1 MTRGMIYKLIFI
13 LAIIAF
19 SILLILPT
27 IGEKTMRITMS
38 TDATVEQVDAIK
50 KRFPAPDYTTTQ
62 KESALT
68 ITASGGSI
76 TDAVMND
83 IRTFPGVR
91 NAIVLKHWA
100 ETLVMAKKINLG
112 LDLQGGMHLVMQA
125 DFKKIETKSVDK
137 KKLSE
142 KDKGDLT
149 QQALELIRNRI
160 DKFGVAEPSIRPR
173 GADQIEIQLPGV
185 KDPKAV
191 KKAIG
196 TTGQVEYR
204 LVDDDYTAKAGE
216 WLKMNFKGKALP
228 DDSDSQD
235 KLLQDITTGVR
246 LPYNREVLYYWDRKK
261 DSTQIK
267 PMYPLVRWK
276 EVAIAGSDISKA
288 WLGQDEYGGL
298 AVHFTTTADGA
309 TKFADVTAKK
319 NWGKKLAIVIDNKVR
334 SAPRLNVQINSG
346 QAMIN
351 GNFTYEEVNTLTRI
365 IKEGALPVDLNIIE
379 ERTVGPSLGQ
389 DSIEAGIKAGILGIG
404 AIMIFMLLYYK
415 LAGFIANLGLLLN
428 TIFVMA
434 ICSWLGFTLTLPGIA
449 GMILTAGMAVD
460 ANVLIYERIKEELR
474 SGKSVRMAITLGFDR
489 AFWAI
494 FDTNS
499 TTLLSAFIMG
509 QFGTGPIK
517 GFAVTLTIG
526 VISSMFVSLYITR
539 FVYEVI
545 SMNKKIKKFSI

>member
-13 LAIIAF
+13 LLIIAF
-19 SILLILPT
+19 SVVLILPT
-27 IGEKTMRITMS
+27 LGEKTMRVTMNG
-38 TDATVEQVDAIK
+38 DATAEQVEVVK
-50 KRFPAPDYTTTQ
+50 NRFPAPKYAITQ
-62 KESALT
+62 KDSI
-68 ITASGGSI
+68 ITVQASGGSL
-76 TDAVMND
+76 TDAIMND
-83 IRTFPGVR
+83 VRTFPGVR
-91 NAIVLKHWA
+91 NAVIDKHWA
-100 ETLVMAKKINLG
+100 EDVLMAKKINLG

-142 KDKGDLT
+142 KDKAELT

-204 LVDDDYTAKAGE
+204 LVDDEYTNAASNWIRQNYHEK
-216 WLKMNFKGKALP
+216 KLP
-228 DDSDSQD
+228 DDPDKLD
-235 KLLQDITTGVR
+235 KLLSDITAGIH
-246 LPYNREVLYYWDRKK
+246 LPPTLEAMYYWDRPKDTKK
-261 DSTQIK
+261 IIPTYCIVLK
-267 PMYPLVRWK
+267 K
-276 EVAIAGSDISKA
+276 EVSIAGPDISKA
-288 WLGQDEYGGL
+288 WIGHDEYGGL

-351 GNFTYEEVNTLTRI
+351 GNFTYDEVSTLTRI
-365 IKEGALPVDLNIIE
+365 IKEGALPVDLNVIE

-389 DSIEAGIKAGILGIG
+389 DSIEGGIKAGMLGIG
-404 AIMIFMLLYYK
+404 GIMVFMLLYYK

-434 ICSWLGFTLTLPGIA
+434 LCSWLGFTLTLPGIA
-449 GMILTAGMAVD
+449 GMVLTAGMAVD

-545 SMNKKIKKFSI
+545 SLNKKIKKFSI

>member
-1 MTRGMIYKLIFI
+1 MTRGMVYKLIFI
-13 LAIIAF
+13 LLLIAF
-19 SILLILPT
+19 SIVLILPT
-27 IGEKTMRITMS
+27 IGEKTMRIDMNN
-38 TDATVEQVDAIK
+38 DATAEQVNAVK
-50 KRFPAPDYTTTQ
+50 GKFPATTYTLEQ
-62 KESALT
+62 KGSV
-68 ITASGGSI
+68 ITVTGTGRNL

-83 IRTFPGVR
+83 VRTFTGVR
-91 NAIVLKHWA
+91 NAVVLRHWA
-100 ETLVMAKKINLG
+100 EDAFMAKKINLG
-112 LDLQGGMHLVMQA
+112 LDLQGGMHLVLQA
-125 DFKKIETKSVDK
+125 DFNKIESKSADK

-142 KDKGDLT
+142 KDKTELT

-173 GADQIEIQLPGV
+173 GSDAIEIQLPGV
-185 KDPKAV
+185 KDPRAV

-204 LVDDDYTAKAGE
+204 LVDDDYTNKARV
-216 WLKMNFKGKALP
+216 WLQQNFRDKKLP
-228 DDSDSQD
+228 EETDRQD
-235 KLLQDITTGVR
+235 KLLSDIAAGIQ
-246 LPYNREVLYYWDRKK
+246 LPKNREALYYWDRPK
-261 DSTQIK
+261 DSKKII
-267 PMYPLVRWK
+267 PAYPIVLNK

-288 WLGQDEYGGL
+288 WIGNDEYGGL

-319 NWGKKLAIVIDNKVR
+319 NWGKKLAIVIDDKVR
-334 SAPRLNVQINSG
+334 SAPRLNVQITSG

-351 GNFTYEEVNTLTRI
+351 GNFTHEEVSTLTRI
-365 IKEGALPVDLNIIE
+365 IKEGALPVDLHVIE

-389 DSIEAGIKAGILGIG
+389 DSIDGGIKAGLLGMG
-404 AIMIFMLLYYK
+404 GIMIFMLLYYK
-415 LAGFIANLGLLLN
+415 LSGFIANLGLILN

-434 ICSWLGFTLTLPGIA
+434 LLSWLGFTLTLPGIA

-460 ANVLIYERIKEELR
+460 ANVLIYERIKEEFR
-474 SGKSVRMAITLGFDR
+474 SGKSVRMAVTLGFDR

-494 FDTNS
+494 FDTNL

-545 SMNKKIKKFSI
+545 SLNKKIKKFSI